1 MAIKKDDYTISL
13 IPYKDEV
20 THLQIITD
28 LIQDELSEPYI
39 IYTYRY
45 FLNQWPHLCYLAFAH
60 KNNDEENQSTITT
73 RIDPS
78 SVNQEEKLPDGSTAT
93 SSGMT
98 SQTDTSQDLD
108 SIPIGVIVSKLD
120 RHLKGDRLMRGYIA
134 MLSVDSKWRRRGV
147 GEFQRNVQTG
157 PKRISSLP

>member
-13 IPYKDEV
+13 IRYKDEV

-45 FLNQWPHLCYLAFAH
+45 FLNQWPHLCYLAYAH
-60 KNNDEENQSTITT
+60 KNKEENENTIATS
-73 RIDPS
+73 IDPS
-78 SVNQEEKLPDGSTAT
+78 SSNQDEQQSDGSTAT
-93 SSGMT
+93 SQSSTTRQTET
-98 SQTDTSQDLD
+98 SRDLD

-134 MLSVDSKWRRRGV
+134 MLSVDSNWRRRGV
-147 GEFQRNVQTG
+147 GEFQRKLQTG